1 MLVEIRTPDKL
12 IFSEEVNQI
21 QLPGT
26 KGAFEILKNHAPIVS
41 TLTKG
46 HIKVKDTK
54 GKIHVIDLPNGG
66 LIESNENKVIVLIE
80 A

>member
-12 IFSEEVNQI
+12 IFSKEAKMI

-26 KGAFEILKNHAPIVS
+26 NGAFEILKNHAPIVS

-46 HIKVKDTK
+46 KIKITEIN
-54 GKIHVIDLPNGG
+54 GEIHTINLPVGG
-66 LIESNENKVIVLIE
+66 LIESNKNKVIVLIE
-80 A
+80 

>member
-1 MLVEIRTPDKL
+1 MLVEIRTPDEL
-12 IFSEEVNQI
+12 ILSKEVIMI

-46 HIKVKDTK
+46 QIKIKDRN
-54 GKIHVIDLPNGG
+54 GKISLIDLPNGG
-66 LIESNENKVIVLIE
+66 LIESNENKVIVLME
-80 A
+80 

>member
-1 MLVEIRTPDKL
+1 MIVEIRTPDKL
-12 IFSEEVNQI
+12 IFSKEVTMV

-46 HIKVKDTK
+46 
-54 GKIHVIDLPNGG
+54 KITLKEVNGENHVIDLPNGG
-66 LIESNENKVIVLIE
+66 LIESNKNKIIILME
-80 A
+80 

>member
-12 IFSEEVNQI
+12 IFSKEVIMI

-46 HIKVKDTK
+46 QIKIKDMND
-54 GKIHVIDLPNGG
+54 KISLIDLPNGG
-66 LIESNENKVIVLIE
+66 LIESNENKVIVLME
-80 A
+80 